1 MKKLIIVL
9 IVPFLFSF
17 KTGNELDEKR
27 MNRDLE
33 IAKNI
38 LATLIKSDS
47 DSFFGGESIDA
58 SYIKDYGVVFTI
70 PEHLV
75 YFHSGGNIIAIP
87 EMPPIPDVDVVVD
100 FYGNFEFSEG
110 DEERTKEEFKIQK

>member
-1 MKKLIIVL
+1 MKKLIILLSLPV
-9 IVPFLFSF
+9 FLGF
-17 KTGNELDEKR
+17 KTGQEIDQKK

-38 LATLIKSDS
+38 LATLIKTGS

-75 YFHSGGNIIAIP
+75 YFHTLP
-87 EMPPIPDVDVVVD
+87 
-100 FYGNFEFSEG
+100 
-110 DEERTKEEFKIQK
+110 RIQD